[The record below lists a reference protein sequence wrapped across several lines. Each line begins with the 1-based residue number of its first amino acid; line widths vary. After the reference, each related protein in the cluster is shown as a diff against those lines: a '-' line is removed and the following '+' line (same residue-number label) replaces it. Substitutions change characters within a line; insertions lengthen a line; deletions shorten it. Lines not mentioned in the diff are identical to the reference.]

1 MNWNLFLF
9 LFYGKVFI
17 VYITVGYL
25 LVRYLRKGFFRFNPD
40 CMIQCPLREALRK
53 HKKTVDFFTNF
64 IVIFLMILV
73 SFSFGLPAL
82 RDIPVVANKKEII
95 MEGVVVK
102 GSNIESSNKLEC
114 YDVIVEEENGTL
126 HDLALYWKNGIHKDD
141 VIKVKYLPHSQ
152 TGIVIKIRQ

>member
-53 HKKTVDFFTNF
+53 HKKTVDFFTNL
-64 IVIFLMILV
+64 IVIFLMIFV

-82 RDIPVVANKKEII
+82 RDIPVAANKKEII

-141 VIKVKYLPHSQ
+141 VIKAKYLPHSQ